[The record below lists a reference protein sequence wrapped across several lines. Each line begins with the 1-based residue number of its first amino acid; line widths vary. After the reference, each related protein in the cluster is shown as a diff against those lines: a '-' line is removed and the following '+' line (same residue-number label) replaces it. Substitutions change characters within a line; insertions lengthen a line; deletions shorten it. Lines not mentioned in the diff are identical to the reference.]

1 MKERCLINL
10 SLVPLYSITQFCWN
24 ILNVIIAMSEQTIS
38 RRKVLQALGLST
50 AVSLLPRVG
59 RSMEQ
64 KPTEPNA
71 GFTYCLNMATIRG
84 HKLGFVKE
92 LETASKAGFR
102 SVEIWIDS
110 LQTYLSNGGT
120 PADAKKRMDDLGI
133 KAENCIGF
141 AEWIVDDEEKR
152 KKGLEQMKKEM
163 DILAQIGCKRTAAPP
178 MGATQT
184 PGLDL
189 KKAAERYRAILELGD
204 STGVVPNLEMWG
216 FSKNLSRVSEVMYV
230 ALESGHPSAKVLLDV
245 YHLYKGGSP
254 LETLAMVSPA
264 ATDIL
269 HVNDYTASM
278 PAATITD
285 ADRIYM
291 GDGIAP
297 VKKIL
302 QALSKKDQ
310 PLILSTEVF
319 NKNYYSQDA
328 LTVAKTALEKM
339 KAATKNIA

>member
-1 MKERCLINL
+1 MLPKVGSSMIDR
-10 SLVPLYSITQFCWN
+10 VLY
-24 ILNVIIAMSEQTIS
+24 
-38 RRKVLQALGLST
+38 
-50 AVSLLPRVG
+50 
-59 RSMEQ
+59 
-64 KPTEPNA
+64 KPKA
-71 GFTYCLNMATIRG
+71 AFTYCLNMATIRG

-120 PADAKKRMDDLGI
+120 VADARKRLSDLGI
-133 KAENCIGF
+133 TVENCIGF
-141 AEWIVDDEEKR
+141 AEWIVDDDEKR

-163 DILAQIGCKRTAAPP
+163 DILAHIGCKRTAAPP

-184 PGLDL
+184 AGLDL
-189 KKAAERYRAILELGD
+189 KKAAERYRTILELGD

-230 ALESGHPSAKVLLDV
+230 ALESGHRSAKVLLDV
-245 YHLYKGGSP
+245 FHLYKGGSP
-254 LETLAMVSPA
+254 LETLPLINPA
-264 ATDIL
+264 AVEVL
-269 HVNDYTASM
+269 HVNDYAANIS
-278 PAATITD
+278 AATITD
-285 ADRIYM
+285 ADRVFM

-297 VKKIL
+297 VKQIL
-302 QALSKKDQ
+302 QTLGKKDQ
-310 PLILSTEVF
+310 PLIISTEVF

-339 KAATKNIA
+339 KAATKNVA